1 MTPAARTQAPAGVL
15 ALIAMAAVA
24 PCPARAQLLGA
35 YFPVGIPGHESWFA
49 GAAGDRPRTA
59 YDPLGIHAGAFVVRP
74 SLSETFGYD
83 SNVADTQH
91 PVGSALAETQGRVAA
106 ASDWSRDALNAEIGF
121 DDVRYPDDAGA
132 SRTDWSAA
140 LGGVRDIGRDQASLA
155 YTHVTA
161 TATPTQI
168 GTQIGTQAGP
178 PVTLALDTARA
189 GYAASLGRV
198 VLEPAFE
205 ADLYRYTNGVG
216 DVQANDRDVF
226 AGSLTAGY
234 AVAPG
239 HSLVLVANAAHAAFT
254 DRIAGLPAPDYD
266 DASLV
271 GGIDWGG
278 ALLRAR
284 ATLGYETR
292 RYSDARLS
300 GASAP
305 LAELDAIWTP
315 TRLTTVTGQISHS
328 LQDAVS
334 AGGADSFAYTVA
346 RLAVDHDYARD
357 LLLQGFAE
365 WQTAATQGRG
375 TQRVVSG
382 GASVTWLLNRR
393 LSVIGR
399 VSYAR
404 STDGSDGA
412 QTRSAGFAGLTLAFH
427 P

>member
-15 ALIAMAAVA
+15 ALIAMAALA
-24 PCPARAQLLGA
+24 PCPARAQLLGQ
-35 YFPVGIPGHESWFA
+35 YFPVGIPGHESWVS
-49 GAAGDRPRTA
+49 AAAADRPRTA
-59 YDPLGIHAGAFVVRP
+59 YDTLGIRAGTFVVRP

-83 SNVADTQH
+83 SNVADT
-91 PVGSALAETQGRVAA
+91 PRAVGSAVAETQGRLAA
-106 ASDWSRDALNAEIGF
+106 AADWSRDALNAEIGF
-121 DDVRYPDDAGA
+121 DDVRYPSDTGA
-132 SRTDWSAA
+132 SRTDWTAA
-140 LGGVRDIGRDQASLA
+140 LGAVRDIGRDRASLA

-168 GTQIGTQAGP
+168 GTTAGP
-178 PVTLALDTARA
+178 AVVLALDTMRA
-189 GYAASLGRV
+189 GYAASLGRL

-205 ADLYRYTNGVG
+205 ADFYRYTHGAG
-216 DVQANDRDVF
+216 DPQASDRDIF
-226 AGSLTAGY
+226 AGSLTGSY

-239 HSLVLVANAAHAAFT
+239 RSLVLVANAAHAGFT
-254 DRIAGLPAPDYD
+254 DRIAGLPAADYD

-292 RYSDARLS
+292 SYGDARLP
-300 GASAP
+300 GTAAP
-305 LAELDAIWTP
+305 LAEVDAIWTP

-328 LQDAVS
+328 LQDAVA
-334 AGGADSFAYTVA
+334 AGGAENFAYTVA
-346 RLAVDHDYARD
+346 RLAVDHDYARN
-357 LLLQGFAE
+357 LLVQGFAQ
-365 WQTAATQGRG
+365 WQTAAYQDRG

-382 GASVTWLLNRR
+382 GASVTWRLTRK

-404 STDGSDGA
+404 STDGRDTALSRTG
-412 QTRSAGFAGLTLAFH
+412 GFAGLTLAFH

>member
-1 MTPAARTQAPAGVL
+1 MTTAARIQAPAYATPCVVACL
-15 ALIAMAAVA
+15 AAAFS

-35 YFPVGIPGHESWFA
+35 YFPVGIPGHESWFSNA
-49 GAAGDRPRTA
+49 MADRPRTA

-91 PVGSALAETQGRVAA
+91 PVGSAVAETQSRVAA
-106 ASDWSRDALNAEIGF
+106 ASDWSRDALNGEIGF
-121 DDVRYPDDAGA
+121 DDVRYPQDAGA

-140 LGGVRDIGRDQASLA
+140 LGAIRDIGRDHASLA
-155 YTHVTA
+155 YTHVAA
-161 TATPTQI
+161 TATP
-168 GTQIGTQAGP
+168 TQIGTQAGP

-189 GYAASLGRV
+189 SYAASLGRV

-205 ADLYRYTNGVG
+205 ADFYRFAGGAG

-226 AGSLTAGY
+226 AGSLTGGY

-239 HSLVLVANAAHAAFT
+239 HSLVLVANAAHAGFT

-292 RYSDARLS
+292 SYSDARLS
-300 GASAP
+300 GTSAP

-315 TRLTTVTGQISHS
+315 TRLTTVSGEISHS
-328 LQDAVS
+328 LQDAVA

-357 LLLQGFAE
+357 LLLQGFAQ
-365 WQTAATQGRG
+365 WQAAAYRGRG
-375 TQRVVSG
+375 TQRVVSA

-393 LSVIGR
+393 VSVSGR
-399 VSYAR
+399 VTYAR
-404 STDGSDGA
+404 STDGGDGA
-412 QTRSAGFAGLTLAFH
+412 QTLTHGFAGLTLAFH